1 MSIELNLES
10 IAKSLSV
17 IAEHISNTK
26 QLELPLSAPVPA
38 AAPVVAPAAAPVPA
52 AVVPPLPSPVAAPA
66 PVGATPTP
74 VPVPPPMPVP
84 AAVAPFA
91 DAAGLMEY
99 VKTKYRA
106 LGPIKGALIQNV
118 LTEIGCRN
126 VNEVTAGNY
135 GLFYQ
140 KVEAL
145 S

>member
-17 IAEHISNTK
+17 IAEHVSKSK

-38 AAPVVAPAAAPVPA
+38 AAPVVTPAATPAPV
-52 AVVPPLPSPVAAPA
+52 AVVPPLPSPVAAPVPA
-66 PVGATPTP
+66 GVT
-74 VPVPPPMPVP
+74 PVPPPSPVP
-84 AAVAPFA
+84 AVTAPFA